1 MNSSS
6 LNRILHVSGEAD
18 VSQRKA
24 HHPELDGEFGWYHGK
39 LLLPSHSGREVFVCK
54 EQGVDE

>member
-24 HHPELDGEFGWYHGK
+24 HRPKQDGEFGWYHGK
-39 LLLPSHSGREVFVCK
+39 LSSRPIVDGRFLFVNL
-54 EQGVDE
+54 